1 MHRYSCPRPV
11 SQSCRPTPFSRSRCS
26 VWSAALALRDSG
38 RLRLTLQQMIDRFA
52 LIFTSQLKDLI
63 GHFLVATT
71 VLLWPF
77 DSWQT
82 LRGRS
87 WSILFVNSHTE
98 KAVSTTKSTKDR
110 SVSNRWNRNPS
121 QAQET
126 VPTDD
131 LSPPVLLSPGL
142 SSYSPLSSYARFH

>member
-1 MHRYSCPRPV
+1 M
-11 SQSCRPTPFSRSRCS
+11 FE
-26 VWSAALALRDSG
+26 
-38 RLRLTLQQMIDRFA
+38 RFA